1 MTGPASVIEAI
12 AAGEKAAVSIDCY
25 LGGKLYPAKEP
36 ASRIAEMDDPVMQFH
51 LREVEKRKRV
61 EVPTMD
67 VKERRTCFK
76 EVRLGIPEKNAVGE
90 ARRCLNCRISSMSY

>member
-1 MTGPASVIEAI
+1 
-12 AAGEKAAVSIDCY
+12 
-25 LGGKLYPAKEP
+25 
-36 ASRIAEMDDPVMQFH
+36 
-51 LREVEKRKRV
+51 VEKRKRV

-90 ARRCLNCRISSMSY
+90 ARRCLNCRISSMRY